1 MFANKKFYFRPV
13 LDDQEEPIPAYYR
26 CRCSVVRQQAPRTG
40 WSNLAQHVKTQHLDY
55 ADCSPSRYRYT
66 NLERISQETL
76 YHGLESVMRHVEVAI
91 KPDMPKRYGLITDG
105 WSFNSEHYLAVFGC
119 FEMAGTAQYPLPA
132 MAPLMNSP
140 TNDLSAATHL
150 TFLREML
157 MRDYNKRVEDYLF
170 TVGDNCYTNQ
180 CLANLLCVP
189 LVGCATHHLNLAV
202 QNFFREVS
210 DDLDKVKSLMVKL
223 KSLYQSSTLRFKTP
237 LRPVLSQDTR
247 WSSTF
252 CMIHRFFR
260 LLEFIIDDDELAD
273 NLPGP
278 ATNRRLR
285 KLLEDLS
292 VVKSVSKELQASTV
306 SLLDVRV
313 YFDRLLESLPPLAS
327 HIDARAAI
335 VHSPHCEAAYVKVL
349 DGKTAELT
357 RAETA
362 SLRRFAVQCEET
374 SVAAAV
380 DDAESSFVEKVK
392 KRRKLATSGPP
403 STS

>member
-1 MFANKKFYFRPV
+1 MSWIIK
-13 LDDQEEPIPAYYR
+13 
-26 CRCSVVRQQAPRTG
+26 
-40 WSNLAQHVKTQHLDY
+40 SNLPLHFCEDAETH
-55 ADCSPSRYRYT
+55 RYT

-76 YHGLESVMRHVEVAI
+76 YRGLESVTRHVEVVI
-91 KPDMPKRYGLITDG
+91 KADMPKRYGLISDG

-140 TNDLSAATHL
+140 TNNLSAATHL
-150 TFLREML
+150 TFLRQML

-170 TVGDNCYTNQ
+170 TVGDNCYINQ
-180 CLANLLCVP
+180 RLANLLSVP
-189 LVGCATHHLNLAV
+189 LVGCVSHHLNLAV

-210 DDLDKVKSLMVKL
+210 DDLDNVKSLM
-223 KSLYQSSTLRFKTP
+223 FKTP

-252 CMIHRFFR
+252 CMIHRYFR
-260 LLEFIIDDDELAD
+260 LLEFIKDDDELTD

-292 VVKSVSKELQASTV
+292 MVKSVSKELQASTV

-327 HIDARAAI
+327 HIGARTAI

-362 SLRRFAVQCEET
+362 SQRRFAVQCEET

-380 DDAESSFVEKVK
+380 DDAESSFLEQVK

>member
-76 YHGLESVMRHVEVAI
+76 YHGLESVTRHVEVAI

-223 KSLYQSSTLRFKTP
+223 KSLYQSSTRRFKTP
-237 LRPVLSQDTR
+237 LRP
-247 WSSTF
+247 
-252 CMIHRFFR
+252 
-260 LLEFIIDDDELAD
+260 
-273 NLPGP
+273 
-278 ATNRRLR
+278 
-285 KLLEDLS
+285 
-292 VVKSVSKELQASTV
+292 
-306 SLLDVRV
+306 
-313 YFDRLLESLPPLAS
+313 
-327 HIDARAAI
+327 
-335 VHSPHCEAAYVKVL
+335 
-349 DGKTAELT
+349 
-357 RAETA
+357 
-362 SLRRFAVQCEET
+362 
-374 SVAAAV
+374 
-380 DDAESSFVEKVK
+380 
-392 KRRKLATSGPP
+392 
-403 STS
+403 